1 MQQILE
7 VENIKCGGC
16 AHTIKTKLNEK
27 HGIAAEID
35 IESGVIRY
43 AGDEAV
49 RPAILETL
57 RGLGYP
63 ERGSAEGIEAVKAKA
78 VSFVSCAIGKMTK
91 PD

>member
-1 MQQILE
+1 MQQTLE

-16 AHTIKTKLNEK
+16 AHTIKTKLQEK
-27 HGIAAEID
+27 HGIDAEID
-35 IESGVIRY
+35 IEHGVIRY
-43 AGDEAV
+43 DGDEDIRAD
-49 RPAILETL
+49 ALETL

-78 VSFVSCAIGKMTK
+78 VSFVSCAIGRVTK

>member
-1 MQQILE
+1 MQQTLE

-16 AHTIKTKLNEK
+16 AHTIKTKLQEK

-35 IESGVIRY
+35 VEHGVIRY
-43 AGDEAV
+43 DSDKDIRTDA
-49 RPAILETL
+49 LETL

-78 VSFVSCAIGKMTK
+78 VSFVSCAIGRVTK